1 MRPTGSWTDA
11 RIDAALR
18 DVPVP
23 DGLSE
28 ALRPEVLFN
37 DQAVDRILAGVPV
50 PGGLAGR
57 LRTQTA
63 RPAVP
68 SNGPSR
74 DAPTSPRRWRRWLR
88 DFVGDAAA
96 VALSLGIVGTMFLAG
111 LKVATWTQPVGEARR
126 PPVSTGAAHS
136 TATDPGRPATPS
148 SDDPRFAADGV
159 DWRAEGSVGSTPSPH
174 AAGKIAQGPG
184 RPPSLRAAPVPFS
197 DAAAPA
203 AGGRMGGAF
212 PGMRV
217 VPDGSAW
224 ETAGRRSVPGMRGF
238 DLAFEMA
245 HGEAPFVDPSIAPGL
260 AVDRPPLAVAT
271 DSFDRVWH
279 LPRGRRRR
287 AELDALRVEHVLAAI
302 PARAPDAAGDMATVG
317 LSAVRSLRPGR
328 PTYLVEVCIHVPIAT
343 DAAAV
348 GSLLADAILVLDRSA
363 APGAVPLWLAACRG
377 LAAAA
382 ARMAP
387 LDRLTVVVAEPRPR
401 VVAIRAGAEE
411 IRRIAMELEEEL
423 PVGIAELDAAVALA
437 RDVAAREG
445 IPGQLVVVAHSE
457 RAESCVGAGREAL
470 NRWREAVRRDDAS
483 TTTPRFLLLSGVP
496 DGSSAALAGMPG
508 WTLSDPTTL
517 RRRLVDLLAAGHGA
531 ALERAAVEVRFDP
544 AMIAAYRLI
553 GHRQSVPES
562 LSAFG
567 RTPSDDPGV
576 AIHEGEAVRAVY
588 EVVPRQPPRGRLDG
602 IAATL
607 TARDPSGTVRSVT
620 ARTASLDPALGG
632 LPSAAGC
639 ELVLAVAVGEF
650 PGRSTHAVPKHAAV
664 EGVRGIAHAWEQRG
678 DITALGRRL
687 VEVFDDR
694 ASGGGVRATR

>member
-1 MRPTGSWTDA
+1 MRPDESWADA

-23 DGLSE
+23 DGLTA

-37 DQAVDRILAGVPV
+37 DQVVDRILADVPE

-57 LRTQTA
+57 LWPQTA
-63 RPAVP
+63 RPAMP
-68 SNGPSR
+68 RSGPPR
-74 DAPTSPRRWRRWLR
+74 DAPARPRRGRRRLR
-88 DFVGDAAA
+88 AFGADVVA
-96 VALSLGIVGTMFLAG
+96 VAFSLGIVATMFVAG
-111 LKVATWTQPVGEARR
+111 LKVATWTQPVEEARR
-126 PPVSTGAAHS
+126 PPVSAGAAHS
-136 TATDPGRPATPS
+136 AATDPGRPAPPS
-148 SDDPRFAADGV
+148 SDDPRLATGGV
-159 DWRAEGSVGSTPSPH
+159 DWAEGSAGSTPSPS
-174 AAGKIAQGPG
+174 AAAEMPPRRN
-184 RPPSLRAAPVPFS
+184 RPPSLRAAPVPLS

-203 AGGRMGGAF
+203 AGRTGGAF

-217 VPDGSAW
+217 VPDGSER

-260 AVDRPPLAVAT
+260 AVDRPPLVVAT
-271 DSFDRVWH
+271 DSFDRVWP
-279 LPRGRRRR
+279 LPGGRRRR

-302 PARAPDAAGDMATVG
+302 PARASDAAGDGATVG

-343 DAAAV
+343 AAAA
-348 GSLLADAILVLDRSA
+348 GDSLPADATLVLDHSA

-382 ARMAP
+382 ARMTP
-387 LDRLTVVVAEPRPR
+387 TDRLTVVVAEPRPR
-401 VVAIRAGAEE
+401 VVAIRAGADE
-411 IRRIAMELEEEL
+411 IRRIALELEEEL
-423 PVGIAELDAAVALA
+423 PSGLAELDAAVTLA

-445 IPGQLVVVAHSE
+445 IPGRLIVVAHSE
-457 RAESCVGAGREAL
+457 RAEGCVGAGREAF

-483 TTTPRFLLLSGVP
+483 PTTPRFLLVSGVP
-496 DGSSAALAGMPG
+496 DGSPVALAGMPG

-531 ALERAAVEVRFDP
+531 ALERAMLEVRFDP

-567 RTPSDDPGV
+567 RTPPDDSGV

-607 TARDPSGTVRSVT
+607 TARDASGAVRLVA
-620 ARTASLDPALGG
+620 ARAALLDPALGG

-650 PGRSTHAVPKHAAV
+650 PGRSTHAVPKRAAI
-664 EGVRGIAHAWEQRG
+664 EGVRGIAQAWEERG
-678 DITALGRRL
+678 DVTALGRRL

-694 ASGGGVRATR
+694 ATGGGVAAAR